1 MIANPYSDR
10 IVHGNS
16 LEIAER
22 AAENKKSLIEPGSH
36 TLLVYNDLKAF
47 REIYSQYSRAL
58 LPQNEIVVIGTQYD
72 PSSSSNDKKNR
83 REDVFKLRSNP
94 KKDMKARNKSRLV
107 GGHGTQSHSSVY
119 E

>member
-1 MIANPYSDR
+1 MGKEIR
-10 IVHGNS
+10 IIKKGDHKKFEDYTFVDDNNNSIELKKIGN
-16 LEIAER
+16 
-22 AAENKKSLIEPGSH
+22 ENDIN
-36 TLLVYNDLKAF
+36 Y
-47 REIYSQYSRAL
+47 
-58 LPQNEIVVIGTQYD
+58 

-83 REDVFKLRSNP
+83 IEDVFKLRSNP

>member
-1 MIANPYSDR
+1 MGKEIR
-10 IVHGNS
+10 IIKKGDHKKFEDYTFVDDNNNS
-16 LEIAER
+16 IELKKICN
-22 AAENKKSLIEPGSH
+22 ENDSKYPSS
-36 TLLVYNDLKAF
+36 
-47 REIYSQYSRAL
+47 S
-58 LPQNEIVVIGTQYD
+58 
-72 PSSSSNDKKNR
+72 SSSSNDKKNR